1 MGQPISKVVLASLGE
16 NEMRNTDFE
25 IQHASGATS
34 YLMQKT
40 ISAAWSP
47 TGERQTVDYHDA
59 LLAAHHGASM
69 DAPTIL
75 PAGSWIA
82 DEYAEGPFFGIRE

>member
-1 MGQPISKVVLASLGE
+1 MKNINFK
-16 NEMRNTDFE
+16 
-25 IQHASGATS
+25 IQHASDITN

-59 LLAAHHGASM
+59 LLAAHHGAEM
-69 DAPTIL
+69 DAPEIL
-75 PAGSWIA
+75 PAGSWIT
-82 DEYAEGPFFGIRE
+82 DGYTEGPSFGIRE

>member
-1 MGQPISKVVLASLGE
+1 MGQPISKVVLAPLGE
-16 NEMRNTDFE
+16 NEMRDFE

-40 ISAAWSP
+40 ISAGCSP

-59 LLAAHHGASM
+59 LPAAHHGAAM
-69 DAPTIL
+69 DAPEIL

-82 DEYAEGPFFGIRE
+82 DEWAHGPSYGVRE

>member
-1 MGQPISKVVLASLGE
+1 MGQPISKVVLAFLGE
-16 NEMRNTDFE
+16 NEMRNIDFE
-25 IQHASGATS
+25 IQHALGATS

-47 TGERQTVDYHDA
+47 TGDRQMIDYRT
-59 LLAAHHGASM
+59 LLPAAQHGASM
-69 DAPTIL
+69 DAPEIL

-82 DEYAEGPFFGIRE
+82 DEWAHGPSYGVRE